1 MSNTNIKTKFSTNEY
16 FDGKVISVAFQS
28 ATLPATVGVMA
39 IGEYEF
45 GTSQHETMSITS
57 GALTVLLPNTSDWQ
71 TFSAGEY
78 FEIDAN
84 QKFQVKVEVE
94 TAYLCLYGK

>member
-1 MSNTNIKTKFSTNEY
+1 MFSTNEY
-16 FDGKVISVAFQS
+16 FDGKVVSIAFKTE
-28 ATLPATVGVMA
+28 TLPATVGVMA

-45 GTSQHETMSITS
+45 GTSQHETMSVTS
-57 GALTVLLPNTSDWQ
+57 GALIILLPGKSEWQ
-71 TFSAGEY
+71 TFNAGES
-78 FEIDAN
+78 FEVEAN

>member
-1 MSNTNIKTKFSTNEY
+1 MSNSNINTRFSTNEY

-45 GTSQHETMSITS
+45 GTGQHETMSIIS
-57 GALTVLLPNTSDWQ
+57 GALTVLLPNSSEWQ
-71 TFSAGEY
+71 TYNAGEC
-78 FEIDAN
+78 FEVSAN

-94 TAYLCLYGK
+94 TAYLCLYGE